1 MAGFSRVN
9 VSMDRA
15 IKSLV
20 ADILHD
26 ANDIDCSLTVKRV
39 EREGYVINNSPKT
52 KVVAVGLLHI
62 KNEVGEKEAVVGA
75 FTIDVKMYEWA
86 DAEGFT
92 LDNMVDDKALNG
104 RIFNLIGVDEVLDY
118 LCDK

>member
-1 MAGFSRVN
+1 
-9 VSMDRA
+9 MDRT

-39 EREGYVINNSPKT
+39 EQEGYVINNSPKT
-52 KVVAVGLLHI
+52 KVVAVGLLNI
-62 KNEVGEKEAVVGA
+62 KNEISKKEAVVGA

-92 LDNMVDDKALNG
+92 MDQMIDDEALNG
-104 RIFNLIGVDEVLDY
+104 QIFNLIGVDEVLDY
-118 LCDK
+118 LCYNK